1 MMTSYSTNRSLAF
14 LPQARTYFKALPA
27 NKTPVRGTPGERYR
41 QKQLIRQLPAHDVD
55 IFYCNDLSDEEKKQM
70 EVFLKMRREKVLGK
84 GEVKLKEEGDS
95 SREWVCVSH
104 SVSVFL
110 SANVSVSDCI

>member
-1 MMTSYSTNRSLAF
+1 
-14 LPQARTYFKALPA
+14 
-27 NKTPVRGTPGERYR
+27 
-41 QKQLIRQLPAHDVD
+41 
-55 IFYCNDLSDEEKKQM
+55 M